1 MKKIRRLISKRHKY
15 KLALGSFFSRF
26 TLVTSKKTKLN
37 APVRIEG
44 LGTIDIKG
52 ATLGYRHAPRTGNG
66 EIFILSL
73 HPYTSVRIGEGT
85 IVSNNVTIVAQQQ
98 VDIGAKCLIGD
109 HIFIT
114 DSDFHDI
121 SPETRHTGGGKTAPT
136 IIADSVWIGSR
147 SIILKGVSIGENS
160 VIAAGSVVTKNVPP
174 NSIFGGNPAK
184 HIRDL

>member
-15 KLALGSFFSRF
+15 KLTLRSVFGHF
-26 TLVTSKKTKLN
+26 TLVSSKKTKLHV
-37 APVRIEG
+37 PVRVEG
-44 LGTIDIKG
+44 LGTMNIKG

-73 HPYTSVRIGEGT
+73 HPSTSVRIGEGT

-98 VDIGAKCLIGD
+98 VEIGRRCLIGD
-109 HIFIT
+109 HLYIT

-121 SPETRHTGGGKTAPT
+121 SPETRHTGPGKTAPT
-136 IIADSVWIGSR
+136 IIADNVWIGSR
-147 SIILKGVSIGENS
+147 AIILKGVSIGENS

-184 HIRDL
+184 HIRDI

>member
-1 MKKIRRLISKRHKY
+1 MKKIRHLISKRHKY
-15 KLALGSFFSRF
+15 ILALRSVFSRF

-66 EIFILSL
+66 EIFILSQ

-98 VDIGAKCLIGD
+98 VEIGKRCLFGD
-109 HIFIT
+109 HLYIT

-121 SPETRHTGGGKTAPT
+121 SAETRHTGPGKTTPT
-136 IIADSVWIGSR
+136 IIADNVWIGSR
-147 SIILKGVSIGENS
+147 AIILKGVSIGENS

-184 HIRDL
+184 HIRDI

>member
-1 MKKIRRLISKRHKY
+1 MKKIRRLISKRHIC
-15 KLALGSFFSRF
+15 KLTLRSFFSRF
-26 TLVTSKKTKLN
+26 TIVSSKKTKLHV
-37 APVRIEG
+37 PVRVEG

-52 ATLGYRHAPRTGNG
+52 ATLGYKHASRTADG
-66 EIFILSL
+66 EIFILSQ
-73 HPYTSVRIGEGT
+73 HPSTVVKIGEGT
-85 IVSNNVTIVAQQQ
+85 IVSNNVIIAAQQQ

-160 VIAAGSVVTKNVPP
+160 VVAAGSVVIKNVPP

-184 HIRDL
+184 HIRDI